1 MDLRVFLVEDLAGT
15 RGLIQDMLA
24 VLGGTRVVG
33 GASTEAEANL
43 WLDDNSP
50 DWDLAIIDLVL
61 GQGSGMGVIRRCKL
75 VSGRGRIVVFS
86 SYVTPGIRTHCLQ
99 IGADAVFEKSESTG
113 FIEWIRD
120 EIQRHGGAGP

>member
-1 MDLRVFLVEDLAGT
+1 
-15 RGLIQDMLA
+15 MLA

-43 WLDDNSP
+43 WLDDNP
-50 DWDLAIIDLVL
+50 QGWDLAIIDLVL

-75 VSGRGRIVVFS
+75 VPGSGRVVVFS
-86 SYVTPGIRTHCLQ
+86 SYVTPGIRTHCVQ
-99 IGADAVFEKSESTG
+99 IGADAVFEKNESTA

-120 EIQRHGGAGP
+120 EIRRHGAGP